1 MTEIQRRRPPQGH
14 FTEEAWADFVRGQ
27 GEPEQR
33 AHLERHLDSGC
44 EPCAETLGVWT
55 AVVGLAGQ
63 EASYQPP
70 DGVVA
75 RMKSQFALSRPEGL
89 IERAAR
95 SASLI
100 FDSFRQPALAGVR
113 AAGASPRHLL
123 YKAGRYLIR
132 LQVEREAGSDRLS
145 VVGQI
150 VDEVNPKNALQ
161 ELPVLLLNDKDTLD
175 RTVTNILG
183 EFQLEADPSKNLR
196 LSVGIPEIGTLT
208 LPGLLAGAGGL
219 DGADVPGMRGGLG
232 RRTRARHP

>member
-1 MTEIQRRRPPQGH
+1 MTETQRRRPRQGH

-33 AHLERHLDSGC
+33 ARLEQHLDAGC

-55 AVVGLAGQ
+55 AVVGLARQ

-70 DGVVA
+70 DGVVT
-75 RMKSQFALSRPEGL
+75 RMKGRFALRPDGL

-132 LQVEREAGSDRLS
+132 LQVEREAGSERLS

-150 VDEVNPKNALQ
+150 VDEANPKNALG
-161 ELPVLLLNDKDTLD
+161 ELPVLLLSDKDTLD

-196 LSVGIPEIGTLT
+196 LCVGIPEIGTLT
-208 LPGLLAGAGGL
+208 LPGLLAGAGELG
-219 DGADVPGMRGGLG
+219 GAEVSGTRGGVG